1 MKNSLKRQNSIPAF
15 GMLKYY
21 GFSIRTIISSVRFTT
36 LLLALLFASFPGP
49 AKAGLFDQDSP
60 LIEKKLKGEIDWER
74 GLIRASGT
82 SAATPSADDLSGNIA
97 VKRLA
102 IMRAAKIDA
111 MRNILDVIKTIR
123 VDSDTNVEMYMIS
136 SDFIRNKLHETIR
149 KAQVID
155 KKYISNDGLELTIE
169 LPMLGSFIETMIPDT
184 GGLTVDVLGTEQ
196 ESGIIIDASGLGA
209 KPALS
214 PRILDDRG
222 RELYGASYIKRDYF
236 LSKGLV
242 AYRSKLD
249 DAINSTRVGSN
260 PMIIKAIRS
269 TGPGSSDLIISKADA
284 KRLKISSSNLSCLE
298 KGNVIIVLD

>member
-1 MKNSLKRQNSIPAF
+1 MKSSLIIRTVISS
-15 GMLKYY
+15 LR
-21 GFSIRTIISSVRFTT
+21 FSI
-36 LLLALLFASFPGP
+36 LLLALLFTFSPEP
-49 AKAGLFDQDSP
+49 AKAGLFDRDSP

-82 SAATPSADDLSGNIA
+82 SAAIPGADDQSGNIA

-102 IMRAAKIDA
+102 VMRAAKIDA
-111 MRNILDVIKTIR
+111 MRNMLDVLKAVR
-123 VDSDTNVEMYMIS
+123 VDSSTNVESYIIS
-136 SDFIRNKLHETIR
+136 SDFVRNKLHEILR

-155 KKYISNDGLELTIE
+155 KKFISDDGLEITIE

-184 GGLTVDVLGTEQ
+184 GGLAVEGMGTEQ

-214 PRILDDRG
+214 PRILDDSG

-242 AYRSKLD
+242 AYRTKLD
-249 DAINSTRVGSN
+249 DAKNSSRAASN
-260 PMIIKAIRS
+260 PIIIKAIRS
-269 TGPGSSDLIISKADA
+269 TGPGNSDLVISKGDA
-284 KRLKISSSNLSCLE
+284 KRLKTSAANLSCLE
-298 KGNVIIVLD
+298 KGNVIIVLN